1 MNPDDFRQRSK
12 AVWDAMAAGWET
24 KRAYLWGVSRHISE
38 WLIANLD
45 VRPGQTI
52 LELACGPGDTGFAA
66 VPLLGSTGR
75 LILTDFAPRMV
86 QAARR
91 RGAELGLTNVEY
103 RVMDAERLDLP
114 DGSVDGVICRWG
126 YMLMADPAEALRETR
141 RVLRPGGHL
150 CFSVF
155 ATAEHNPWAA
165 IPARVLIEGG
175 YMVPPAPEAPGI
187 LALANPDR
195 VKRLLSDAGF
205 GLPRIEEVPIVWS
218 FESAEQYWSL
228 LREVAG
234 ALAAVIT
241 GLPEDRQDS
250 VRQTLQDRLGSFR
263 RNGGYAIPGACLN
276 VVTSRPGHVAGSR
289 RSS

>member
-1 MNPDDFRQRSK
+1 
-12 AVWDAMAAGWET
+12 MATGWET
-24 KRAYLWGVSRHISE
+24 KRAYLWGVSSHIGE

-45 VRPGQTI
+45 VHPGQTV
-52 LELACGPGDTGFAA
+52 LELACGTGDTGLAA
-66 VPLLGSTGR
+66 APLLGSAGR

-86 QAARR
+86 EAARR

-114 DGSVDGVICRWG
+114 DGCVDGVMCRWG
-126 YMLMADPAEALRETR
+126 YMLMADPAAAFRETR
-141 RVLRPGGHL
+141 RVLRRGGRL

-155 ATAEHNPWAA
+155 ASAERNPWAT

-175 YMVPPAPEAPGI
+175 HMAPPAPEAPGI

-195 VKRLLSDAGF
+195 IKRLLTDAGF
-205 GLPRIEEVPIVWS
+205 GLPRIEEAPIVWS
-218 FESAEQYWSL
+218 FESADEYWSL

-241 GLPEDRQDS
+241 RLPEDRQDS
-250 VRQTLQDRLGSFR
+250 VRQTLRDRLAPLR
-263 RNGGYAIPGACLN
+263 KNGGYAIPGVCLN
-276 VVTSRPGHVAGSR
+276 VVAS
-289 RSS
+289 

>member
-66 VPLLGSTGR
+66 APLLGSTGR

-126 YMLMADPAEALRETR
+126 YMLMADPAVALRETR

-155 ATAEHNPWAA
+155 ASAEHNPWAA

-175 YMVPPAPEAPGI
+175 YMAPPAPEAPGI

-195 VKRLLSDAGF
+195 IKRLLSDAGF

-218 FESAEQYWSL
+218 FESADQYWSL
-228 LREVAG
+228 LREIAG

-263 RNGGYAIPGACLN
+263 RNGGYAIPGVCLN
-276 VVTSRPGHVAGSR
+276 VVTSRPAHVAGSR